1 MEKTDNFD
9 NLNKVDNKN
18 KTVLFDP
25 GYAPLAID
33 SLGQVGYNY
42 YVFSAIN
49 DLRLKKLKFKPL
61 SIKLNYHL
69 KINVAFY
76 LGCLLWASYIKQ
88 FDNYKIIGNKLLNET
103 CEESEYTGEIDF
115 LSDFILNK
123 YPRDCKYF
131 LNKPYE
137 ADNRYIIILKAYRE
151 FLVLNKGF
159 CACEETNQI
168 VLPESLKKPD
178 SAALENIF
186 SIINKAL
193 ELESLE
199 ELFSGFELIF

>member
-1 MEKTDNFD
+1 MENSDNFD
-9 NLNKVDNKN
+9 NLKKVDNEN
-18 KTVLFDP
+18 KTVFFDP

-42 YVFSAIN
+42 YVFSAIS

-69 KINVAFY
+69 KTNVAFY

-88 FDNYKIIGNKLLNET
+88 FDNYKIIGNKLLGET

-115 LSDFILNK
+115 LLDFILNK

-137 ADNRYIIILKAYRE
+137 ADIRYPIILEAYKE

-159 CACEETNQI
+159 CNCENTSQI
-168 VLPESLKKPD
+168 ILPESLKKPAKAD
-178 SAALENIF
+178 FEKIF
-186 SIINKAL
+186 STINKAL
-193 ELESLE
+193 ELENLE
-199 ELFSGFELIF
+199 EVFSAYELIF